1 MYRYVLLLVFVLV
14 AGCSNQTNTIQ
25 KNSSSTIALEQY
37 YFSGIVERI
46 NQLSAKL
53 LADGY
58 KVSAPVSYEH
68 EGSTEYSIYATKEI
82 PKGQIAVEDQKAA
95 RYADEFDVGY
105 DGNGFTLE

>member
-1 MYRYVLLLVFVLV
+1 LYRYVLLLAFVLV
-14 AGCSNQTNTIQ
+14 AGCSNQTNAIQ

-46 NQLSAKL
+46 NQLGAKL

-68 EGSTEYSIYATKEI
+68 EGSTEYSIYSTKEI
-82 PKGQIAVEDQKAA
+82 PRGQIAVEDQKAE

-105 DGNGFTLE
+105 DGNGVALK

>member
-1 MYRYVLLLVFVLV
+1 MYRYVLLLAFILA

-37 YFSGIVERI
+37 YFSGIEERI
-46 NQLSAKL
+46 NQLSTKL

-58 KVSAPVSYEH
+58 KVSTPISYEH
-68 EGSTEYSIYATKEI
+68 EGSTEYSVYSTKEVTR
-82 PKGQIAVEDQKAA
+82 GQIAVEDQKAE

-105 DGNGFTLE
+105 DGNGFALE